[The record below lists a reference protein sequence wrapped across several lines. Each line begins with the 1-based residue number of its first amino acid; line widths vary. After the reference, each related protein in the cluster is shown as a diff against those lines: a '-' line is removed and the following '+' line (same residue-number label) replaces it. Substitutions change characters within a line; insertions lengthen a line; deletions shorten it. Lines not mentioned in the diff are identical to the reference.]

1 MGADGGA
8 LVDRVLLDPDP
19 AYAAVIDRGAVE
31 RAVREWRAG
40 RAANANLLL
49 GLVMLELW
57 LGRYLPRATATDPVA
72 LAA

>member
-8 LVDRVLLDPDP
+8 LVDRLLLDPDP
-19 AYAAVIDRGAVE
+19 AYASVIDRGAVE
-31 RAVREWRAG
+31 RAVSEWRSG

-49 GLVMLELW
+49 GLVMLEVW
-57 LGRYLPRATATDPVA
+57 MGQYLPRAMAAGPVA